1 MSEEAD
7 LIRKFVAQ
15 WGARAA
21 GIGDDAAILDVPSGE
36 KLVVSTDASVESVH
50 FRRADISPSEIGYR
64 AAAAA
69 LSDLAAM
76 AARPLG
82 LLFALVL
89 PVSWRDEADAIANGV
104 GDAAAA
110 SICPVIGGNISAGGE
125 LSITTTVLG
134 SSATPLTRS
143 GARAGDS
150 LYATGALGGAAAAM
164 RAWSSGGAPDE
175 ETRRQFVHPV
185 PRISEGIW
193 LASHGATSAI
203 DISDGLVTDAGH
215 LAEASGVAISIEADL
230 VPRFAGASLEDA
242 LGGGEDYEL
251 LVTGQS
257 LDVDAFVKTFGFPLT
272 QFGSV
277 SKGPARVSFQ
287 ERGKPTAT
295 PAGFDHLRKR

>member
-1 MSEEAD
+1 VSDEAD

-15 WGARAA
+15 WGARAS

-36 KLVVSTDASVESVH
+36 KLVVSTDASVENVH
-50 FRRADISPSEIGYR
+50 FRRPDISAAEIGYR

-89 PVSWRDEADAIANGV
+89 PVSWRDEATKIADGV

-110 SICPVIGGNISAGGE
+110 SSCPVIGGNISSGAE

-134 SSATPLTRS
+134 SSVTPLSRS
-143 GARAGDS
+143 SARAGDS
-150 LYATGALGGAAAAM
+150 LYVTGVLGGAAAAV
-164 RAWSSGGAPDE
+164 RAWSSGHAPDPE
-175 ETRRQFVHPV
+175 MRKRFVHPS
-185 PRISEGIW
+185 PRIRESIW

-203 DISDGLVTDAGH
+203 DISDGVAADAGH
-215 LAEASGVAISIEADL
+215 LAESSDATLTIDADL
-230 VPRFAGASLEDA
+230 IPRFRGASLEDA

-251 LVTGQS
+251 LLTGQS
-257 LDVDAFVKTFGFPLT
+257 LDIGAFLKTFGLPLT
-272 QFGSV
+272 RIGSV
-277 SKGPARVSFQ
+277 SEGPARVTFL
-287 ERGKPTAT
+287 EHGKPIAT
-295 PAGFDHLRKR
+295 PGGFDHLGKK

>member
-1 MSEEAD
+1 VSEEAD

-21 GIGDDAAILDVPSGE
+21 GIGDDAAVLDVPPGE
-36 KLVVSTDASVESVH
+36 KLVVSTDASVENVH
-50 FRRADISPSEIGYR
+50 FRRADISASEIGYR

-89 PVSWRDEADAIANGV
+89 PVSRRDEANAIATGV

-110 SICPVIGGNISAGGE
+110 SSCPIIGGNISSGGE

-134 SSATPLTRS
+134 SSVSPLARS
-143 GARAGDS
+143 GACAGDS
-150 LYATGALGGAAAAM
+150 LYVTGALGGAAAAV
-164 RAWSSGGAPDE
+164 RAWSSGAALDE
-175 ETRRQFVHPV
+175 ETKRRFVHPA
-185 PRISEGIW
+185 PRIREAIW
-193 LASHGATSAI
+193 IASHGATSAI
-203 DISDGLVTDAGH
+203 DISDGLSTDAGH
-215 LAEASGVAISIEADL
+215 LADASGVAMSIDTDL
-230 VPRFAGASLEDA
+230 VPRLAGASLEDA

-257 LDVDAFVKTFGFPLT
+257 LDAGAFLKTFGVPLT
-272 QFGSV
+272 QIGTV
-277 SKGPARVSFQ
+277 SKGPAQVTFQ
-287 ERGKPTAT
+287 ERGKPTVA

>member
-1 MSEEAD
+1 VSEEAD

-15 WGARAA
+15 WGARTS
-21 GIGDDAAILDVPSGE
+21 GIGDDAAILDVPPGE
-36 KLVVSTDASVESVH
+36 KLVVSTDASVENVH

-89 PVSWRDEADAIANGV
+89 PKSRRDEPTAIADGV

-110 SICPVIGGNISAGGE
+110 SGCPVIGGNISSGGE

-134 SSATPLTRS
+134 SSASPLTRS
-143 GARAGDS
+143 GACAGDS
-150 LYATGALGGAAAAM
+150 LYVTGALGGAAAAV
-164 RAWSSGGAPDE
+164 RAWSSGAELDE
-175 ETRRQFVHPV
+175 ETKRRFVHPI
-185 PRISEGIW
+185 PRIREGVW
-193 LASHGATSAI
+193 LAAHGAKSAI
-203 DISDGLVTDAGH
+203 DISDGLATDAGH
-215 LAEASGVAISIEADL
+215 LAEASDVAISIDTEF
-230 VPRFAGASLEDA
+230 VPRFGRASLEDA

-257 LDVDAFVKTFGFPLT
+257 LDAGAFLKTFGVPLT
-272 QFGSV
+272 QIGTV
-277 SKGPARVSFQ
+277 SKGPACVSFQ
-287 ERGKPTAT
+287 QRGNPISA